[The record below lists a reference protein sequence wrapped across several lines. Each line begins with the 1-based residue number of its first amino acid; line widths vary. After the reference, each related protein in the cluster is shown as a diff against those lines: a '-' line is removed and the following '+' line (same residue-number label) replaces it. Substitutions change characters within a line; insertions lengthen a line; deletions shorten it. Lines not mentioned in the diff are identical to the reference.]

1 MPYLKLSAACLAY
14 GHVPLLDHADF
25 QLDPGE
31 RVALIGR
38 NGTGKSSLLAAMA
51 AGTGRGRLDDGEV
64 WVQPGIRVGYVPQEP
79 PFDPAMTVFQ
89 AVVSGMGETSAL
101 LAEYHDVSHQLAEGV
116 GDHDALL
123 ARMDSL
129 QHELEARGAWAYEA
143 QAERVIDRFGLDPEA
158 SVGALSGGQ
167 KKRLALAQAL
177 AVAPEV
183 LLLDEPTNHLDIAA
197 IEWLENLLIE
207 SGVTL
212 FFITHDR
219 SFLDRVCTRIVELDR
234 GKLASFPGSFTQYQQ
249 RKEAMLHEE
258 SLANARADKLLK
270 EEEVWIRKGVEARRT
285 RAVFRVQRLDKL
297 RAERQARR
305 ERMGKVNLQ
314 LDSGDKSGKLVAEL
328 EHVNKAYGER
338 QIVRDFSARIQ
349 RGDKIGLIGPNGA
362 GKTTLLRLI
371 LGELQPDS
379 GIVRQG
385 TKMEIAYF
393 DQFRTQLNPDSTL
406 ADVISPGS
414 DYVEIGGARKHV
426 IGYLED
432 FLFAPE
438 RARSPVSSLSGG
450 ERNRLLLARLFAK
463 PANVLVLDEPTNDLD
478 IETLELLEELL
489 QTYEGTLFLVSHD
502 RTFLDNVVTQTI
514 AAEGEGGWKEYAG
527 GYSDWAGYKAS
538 LAKEAAS
545 KAKAEA
551 RPVAKPAEVPRAKAD
566 KLSWKEQRELEALPG
581 KIAALEGEQAELTK
595 LLEDPAI
602 YQRDVRPRRRR
613 PNGWLPSTMNSCSAW
628 SVGRPWNPAPGDAS
642 SRLALPQGAF
652 CPSASRAGI
661 GSSPRRWRTASGV
674 MLSSSPISLKSSG
687 RAASS
692 QPCEEWRASL
702 TARMTFLTRG

>member
-1 MPYLKLSAACLAY
+1 MPYLKLTDACLAY

-25 QLDPGE
+25 LLDPGE

-38 NGTGKSSLLAAMA
+38 NGTGKSSLLAALA
-51 AGTGRGRLDDGEV
+51 AGTGKGRLDDGEV

-79 PFDPAMTVFQ
+79 PFAAEATVFQ
-89 AVVSGMGETSAL
+89 AVVSGMGETSAM
-101 LAEYHDVSHQLAEGV
+101 LAEYHDISHRLGEEA

-123 ARMDSL
+123 ARMDTL

-143 QAERVIDRFGLDPEA
+143 QAEKVIARFGLDPDA
-158 SVGALSGGQ
+158 LVGSLSGGQ

-197 IEWLENLLIE
+197 IEWLETLLIE

-212 FFITHDR
+212 LFITHDR
-219 SFLDRVCTRIVELDR
+219 SFLDRVGTRIVELDR
-234 GKLASFPGSFTQYQQ
+234 GKLASFPGNFTQYQQ

-258 SLANARADKLLK
+258 ALANARADKLLK
-270 EEEVWIRKGVEARRT
+270 EEEAWIRKGVEARRT
-285 RAVFRVQRLDKL
+285 RAVFRVQRLDRL

-314 LDSGDKSGKLVAEL
+314 LDAGDKSGKLVAEL
-328 EHVNKAYGER
+328 DHVSKSFGQR
-338 QIVRDFSARIQ
+338 RIVADFSTRIQ

-371 LGELQPDS
+371 LGELQPDA
-379 GIVRQG
+379 GTVRQG

-414 DYVEIGGARKHV
+414 DWVEIGGAKKHV

-478 IETLELLEELL
+478 IETLELLEQLL
-489 QTYEGTLFLVSHD
+489 QDYDGTLFLVSHD

-514 AAEGEGGWKEYAG
+514 AAEGDGAWHEYAG
-527 GYSDWAGYKAS
+527 GYSDWAAYQAS
-538 LAKEAAS
+538 LARAAGERP
-545 KAKAEA
+545 KAET
-551 RPVAKPAEVPRAKAD
+551 RPVAKTPGVARPKVD
-566 KLSWKEQRELEALPG
+566 KLSWKEQRELEALPER
-581 KIAALEGEQAELTK
+581 IAALETEQGVLTQK
-595 LLEDPAI
+595 LEDPAL
-602 YQRDVRPRRRR
+602 YQRDAQAAQQA
-613 PNGWLPSTMNSCSAW
+613 SARLAAIDDELTGLLERW
-628 SVGRPWNPAPGDAS
+628 EALETRVGNPA
-642 SRLALPQGAF
+642 
-652 CPSASRAGI
+652 
-661 GSSPRRWRTASGV
+661 
-674 MLSSSPISLKSSG
+674 
-687 RAASS
+687 
-692 QPCEEWRASL
+692 
-702 TARMTFLTRG
+702 

>member
-1 MPYLKLSAACLAY
+1 MPYLKLNDACLAY

-51 AGTGRGRLDDGEV
+51 AGTGKGRLDDGEV

-79 PFDPAMTVFQ
+79 PFDPAMNVFQ

-101 LAEYHDVSHQLAEGV
+101 LAEYHDISHQLAEGA

-123 ARMDSL
+123 ARMDTL

-197 IEWLENLLIE
+197 IEWLETLLIE

-212 FFITHDR
+212 LFITHDR

-234 GKLASFPGSFTQYQQ
+234 GKLASFPGSFSKFQE

-285 RAVFRVQRLDKL
+285 RAVFRVQRLDRL

-314 LDSGDKSGKLVAEL
+314 LDAGDKSGKLVAEL
-328 EHVNKAYGER
+328 DHVFKAYGER
-338 QIVRDFSARIQ
+338 QIVRDFSSRIQ

-371 LGELQPDS
+371 LGELKPDS

-489 QTYEGTLFLVSHD
+489 QNYDGTLFLVSHD

-514 AAEGEGGWKEYAG
+514 AADGEGVWKEYAG
-527 GYSDWAGYKAS
+527 GYSDWAAYKAG
-538 LAKEAAS
+538 LARDAVTS
-545 KAKAEA
+545 K
-551 RPVAKPAEVPRAKAD
+551 VDAKPAAKAAEPARAKAD

-581 KIAALEGEQAELTK
+581 NIAALEGEQAELSQRLADPEIYQTDPQAAQRAAERLAAIDDDLTA
-595 LLEDPAI
+595 LLERWEILEA
-602 YQRDVRPRRRR
+602 R
-613 PNGWLPSTMNSCSAW
+613 
-628 SVGRPWNPAPGDAS
+628 VGN
-642 SRLALPQGAF
+642 
-652 CPSASRAGI
+652 
-661 GSSPRRWRTASGV
+661 TA
-674 MLSSSPISLKSSG
+674 
-687 RAASS
+687 
-692 QPCEEWRASL
+692 
-702 TARMTFLTRG
+702 

>member
-1 MPYLKLSAACLAY
+1 MPYLKLSDACLAY

-25 QLDPGE
+25 LLDPGE

-38 NGTGKSSLLAAMA
+38 NGTGKSSLLAALA
-51 AGTGRGRLDDGEV
+51 AGSGRGKLDDGEV

-79 PFDPAMTVFQ
+79 PFDPQSTVFE
-89 AVVSGMGETSAL
+89 AVISGMGETSKL
-101 LAEYHDVSHQLAEGV
+101 LAEYHEVSHQMADGK
-116 GDHDALL
+116 GDHDALM
-123 ARMDSL
+123 ARMESL
-129 QHELEARGAWAYEA
+129 QHELESRGAWAYEA
-143 QAERVIDRFGLDPEA
+143 QAEKVIDRFGLDPDA
-158 SVGALSGGQ
+158 NVGSLSGGQ

-207 SGVTL
+207 TGVTL

-234 GKLASFPGSFTQYQQ
+234 GKLASFPGSFKEYQL
-249 RKEAMLHEE
+249 RKEALLHEE
-258 SLANARADKLLK
+258 GLANARADKLLK

-314 LDSGDKSGKLVAEL
+314 LDAGDKSGKLVAEL
-328 EHVNKAYGER
+328 EHVSKSYGQR

-349 RGDKIGLIGPNGA
+349 RGDKIGVIGPNGA
-362 GKTTLLRLI
+362 GKTTLLRMI
-371 LGELQPDS
+371 LGELPPDE
-379 GIVRQG
+379 GLVRQG
-385 TKMEIAYF
+385 TKIDVAYF

-406 ADVISPGS
+406 IDIISPGS

-450 ERNRLLLARLFAK
+450 ERNRLLLARLFAR

-489 QTYEGTLFLVSHD
+489 ANYDGTLFLVSHD

-514 AAEGEGGWKEYAG
+514 AAEGDGFWREYAG
-527 GYSDWAGYKAS
+527 GYSDWAAYKSS
-538 LAKEAAS
+538 LQKAAV
-545 KAKAEA
+545 KAPPAE
-551 RPVAKPAEVPRAKAD
+551 AKPAAKAAEPA
-566 KLSWKEQRELEALPG
+566 KGKVEKMSWKEQRELEALPG
-581 KIAALEGEQAELTK
+581 KIAALEEEQGALSK
-595 LLEDPAI
+595 CLEDPAI
-602 YQRDVRPRRRR
+602 YQTD
-613 PNGWLPSTMNSCSAW
+613 
-628 SVGRPWNPAPGDAS
+628 PAGAQLAAE
-642 SRLALPQGAF
+642 RLAAIDDELMVLLERWEVLEA
-652 CPSASRAGI
+652 RAGNA
-661 GSSPRRWRTASGV
+661 G
-674 MLSSSPISLKSSG
+674 
-687 RAASS
+687 
-692 QPCEEWRASL
+692 
-702 TARMTFLTRG
+702 

>member
-527 GYSDWAGYKAS
+527 GYSDWAGYQAS

-551 RPVAKPAEVPRAKAD
+551 RPVAKPAEAPRAKAD

-595 LLEDPAI
+595 LLEDPTI
-602 YQRDVRPRRRR
+602 YQRD
-613 PNGWLPSTMNSCSAW
+613 A
-628 SVGRPWNPAPGDAS
+628 PAAQKAAE
-642 SRLALPQGAF
+642 RLAAIDDELMQCLERWEALE
-652 CPSASRAGI
+652 SRAG
-661 GSSPRRWRTASGV
+661 
-674 MLSSSPISLKSSG
+674 
-687 RAASS
+687 
-692 QPCEEWRASL
+692 
-702 TARMTFLTRG
+702 

>member
-1 MPYLKLSAACLAY
+1 MPYLKLNDACLAY

-38 NGTGKSSLLAAMA
+38 NGTGKSSLLAALA
-51 AGTGRGRLDDGEV
+51 AGTGKGRLDDGEV

-79 PFDPAMTVFQ
+79 PFDPTMTVFQ

-101 LAEYHDVSHQLAEGV
+101 LAEYHDISHHLAEGQ

-123 ARMDSL
+123 SRMDTL
-129 QHELEARGAWAYEA
+129 QHELESRGAWAYEA

-158 SVGALSGGQ
+158 RVGALSGGQ

-207 SGVTL
+207 TGVTL

-234 GKLASFPGSFTQYQQ
+234 GKLASFPGSFGKYQE

-305 ERMGKVNLQ
+305 ERLGKVNLQ
-314 LDSGDKSGKLVAEL
+314 LDAGDKSGKLVAEL
-328 EHVNKAYGER
+328 EHVNKAFGNR
-338 QIVRDFSARIQ
+338 QVVRDFSARIQ

-379 GIVRQG
+379 GQVRQG

-450 ERNRLLLARLFAK
+450 ERNRLLLARLFAQ

-489 QTYEGTLFLVSHD
+489 QAYSGTLFLVSHD

-514 AAEGEGGWKEYAG
+514 APEGDGRWHEYAG
-527 GYSDWAGYKAS
+527 GYQDWADYQAERRAETARSEPVKRTVT
-538 LAKEAAS
+538 EAATE
-545 KAKAEA
+545 KV
-551 RPVAKPAEVPRAKAD
+551 RTDGRR
-566 KLSWKEQRELEALPG
+566 KLSYREARELEELPG
-581 KIAALEGEQAELTK
+581 RIAALETEQQEITQR
-595 LLEDPAI
+595 LEDPAL
-602 YQRDVRPRRRR
+602 YQQEP
-613 PNGWLPSTMNSCSAW
+613 LEAQTL
-628 SVGRPWNPAPGDAS
+628 S
-642 SRLALPQGAF
+642 SRLAAIDDELMALLE
-652 CPSASRAGI
+652 
-661 GSSPRRWRTASGV
+661 RWEALEG
-674 MLSSSPISLKSSG
+674 
-687 RAASS
+687 
-692 QPCEEWRASL
+692 
-702 TARMTFLTRG
+702 